1 MTSQSVVSNADG
13 VALASDSAVTLGG
26 RRTFDSANK
35 IYPLGGNHKVAVMIS
50 DSARYAPGG
59 VSWSKFFHQFASS
72 LSSPCET
79 MQEYA
84 DKMIRWANDGNMF
97 DERQNDIAI
106 QNCLTDWFDWQF
118 AEQKMSLE
126 IGEMATRIFMEP
138 AEDAVSDVISE
149 ADIENDEEYGEYED
163 WAETYTNTIGDLRRL
178 GRSSLVAAI
187 GQLHSNF
194 ESQRKNW
201 GLGYVEGGKE
211 IPPDHGW
218 IIREKAV
225 FEKTRANCEEVADRI
240 AEHLG
245 LEDRDKE
252 NLTVVFQNF
261 LTRFPYVWKWKNF
274 PPNDTGSRLRGYGV
288 AKVILSGY
296 GTADE
301 TPVIV
306 ECMCGPWID
315 PDHDMFVQ
323 DCILKI
329 RPQQHVFDNGW
340 ANGDFSKDGI
350 HEIDASA
357 IVRGYAFKSEMDN
370 ILTGIHPF
378 VMSDLMSR
386 RSSEYGTGEVA
397 NDITKEIIGVVFA
410 SLEEIKG
417 IGDKRVTE
425 IMSEIDSRLRG
436 ESTVEKTLDEA
447 IQGRLQTRRHRFRG
461 VLQSL
466 PVPDLADF
474 ARELVNIEKRICYWL
489 EPVRSV
495 GGEVSVITIT
505 KEEGVKIIE

>member
-1 MTSQSVVSNADG
+1 MTSQSIVSNADG

-35 IYPLGGNHKVAVMIS
+35 IYPLGGDHKVAVMIS

-59 VSWSKFFHQFASS
+59 VSWSKFFHQFAST
-72 LSSPCET
+72 LSSPCKT

-106 QNCLTDWFDWQF
+106 QNSLRNWFDWQF
-118 AEQKMSLE
+118 AEQRMTLE

-138 AEDAVSDVISE
+138 AEIAVSDAISE
-149 ADIENDEEYGEYED
+149 ADIETDEEYSEYEE
-163 WAETYTNTIGDLRRL
+163 WAETYTSTIGDLSML
-178 GRSSLVAAI
+178 GKSSLVAAI
-187 GQLHSNF
+187 NQLHNNF
-194 ESQRKNW
+194 ESQRNNW
-201 GLGYVEGGKE
+201 GGGYVEGGKQ
-211 IPPDHGW
+211 IPPDHDW
-218 IIREKAV
+218 ILREKAV
-225 FEKTRANCEEVADRI
+225 FERTRANCEEVADRI
-240 AEHLG
+240 AAHLG

-252 NLTVVFQNF
+252 KLTVVFQNF

-274 PPNDTGSRLRGYGV
+274 PPNDTGLPLRGYGV

-296 GTADE
+296 GTTDE

-315 PDHDMFVQ
+315 PDHDMVVQ

-329 RPQQHVFDNGW
+329 RPQQHVLDNGW

-357 IVRGYAFKSEMDN
+357 IVRGYAYKSEMDN

-378 VMSDLMSR
+378 VMSGLMSR
-386 RSSEYGTGEVA
+386 HSEHGTGEVA
-397 NDITKEIIGVVFA
+397 NDITREIIRVVLA
-410 SLEEIKG
+410 SLDEIKG

-447 IQGRLQTRRHRFRG
+447 IQGRLQNRRHRFRE